1 MHQEELDLWPGTT
14 DGPVDLAQLELGQKV
29 KFSKHLVLGTRNDRR
44 PDGGLTMS
52 MVEVATRPH
61 KLNKSLTGVFIGWR
75 TTPPAGTVGRCRS
88 GAEAVWEGPQRR
100 VALVVLRANDKPF
113 QVGAEHLQACKTQ
126 SQEIEEAYKA
136 GILKAIATVAEYA
149 DLGWEG
155 REGMD
160 RVLQDLQKELVI
172 ETTAPRSRSTQ

>member
-1 MHQEELDLWPGTT
+1 MHQEELDLWPVEGS
-14 DGPVDLAQLELGQKV
+14 VDLALLELGQKV
-29 KFSKHLVLGTRNDRR
+29 KFSKHLVLGTRNDKRQ
-44 PDGGLTMS
+44 DGGLTMS

-61 KLNKSLTGVFIGWR
+61 KPNKSLTGVFIGWR
-75 TTPPAGTVGRCRS
+75 TTPPPGTLGRCRS

-100 VALVVLRANDKPF
+100 VALVVLRVNDKPF
-113 QVGAEHLQACKTQ
+113 QVDPEHIQVCKTQ
-126 SQEIEEAYKA
+126 SQEVEDAYKA

-160 RVLQDLQKELVI
+160 RVLQDLRKELG
-172 ETTAPRSRSTQ
+172 EQ